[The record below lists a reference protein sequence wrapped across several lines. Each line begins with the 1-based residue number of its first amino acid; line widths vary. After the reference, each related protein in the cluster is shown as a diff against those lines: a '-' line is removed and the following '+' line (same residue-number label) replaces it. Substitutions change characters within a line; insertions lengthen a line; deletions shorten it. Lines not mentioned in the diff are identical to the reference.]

1 MASDRLFVLPQ
12 STAFLALLLMSSP
25 SRAQSVEPSPA
36 KVFKQTIYNGASR
49 YVYYQ
54 VPPDAAPRVQALYR
68 ALGQAEND
76 QYLSEQLQQLLL
88 EYTEHERLLGSVRT
102 SRELLYGAPSGWGG
116 SGGYTSPDGVT
127 KAWTVQGLVDAAE
140 ARSRF
145 AGQINRELELLQ
157 TEAAGKG
164 KVGGMSARDALRT
177 ELVALQKLRK
187 AWQKCQVA
195 SQCERE
201 ASRLVKQAQQLEGLA
216 ADVKQPSTAM
226 QRFLHQTGLLAVYR
240 HLLVD
245 GHRLAQQ
252 AAQEATQALEEAT
265 AELHAAQ
272 VESMS
277 TMAPAP
283 VVSSVAAAPAPKPS
297 PAPPRSVA
305 PGDELVEAI
314 QAMAVQQKKAIAS
327 LTERSAALA
336 ARPEAQQERLA
347 VQKPAAEQGVPS
359 GSWMVVGLCAL
370 GALQL
375 TGFALICRT
384 LARGRLAG
392 RVPKDSERG
401 PCARDECNREDKA
414 DPSQSE
420 KETQANEAVHGTDHR
435 SASEIP

>member
-1 MASDRLFVLPQ
+1 MASDRPFVLAQ

-25 SRAQSVEPSPA
+25 SRAQPAEPSPA

-54 VPPDAAPRVQALYR
+54 VPPDAAPRIQALYR

-88 EYTEHERLLGSVRT
+88 EYTEQERLLGSVRT
-102 SRELLYGAPSGWGG
+102 SRELLYGPPSGWGG

-127 KAWTVQGLVDAAE
+127 KALTVQGLVAAAE

-164 KVGGMSARDALRT
+164 KVGGMSARDALRA
-177 ELVALQKLRK
+177 EFVALQKLRK

-195 SQCERE
+195 SQREKE
-201 ASRLVKQAQQLEGLA
+201 ASRLVKLAQPMERQA
-216 ADVKQPSTAM
+216 ADVTQPSTAI
-226 QRFLHQTGLLAVYR
+226 QGFLDQTGFLAVYR
-240 HLLVD
+240 PLLVD
-245 GHRLAQQ
+245 GHRRAQQ
-252 AAQEATQALEEAT
+252 AAQEATKALEEAT

-277 TMAPAP
+277 TMRPAP
-283 VVSSVAAAPAPKPS
+283 VVSTAAAAPAPKPWL
-297 PAPPRSVA
+297 APPKSEA
-305 PGDELVEAI
+305 PGDELVRAI
-314 QAMAVQQKKAIAS
+314 QAMVVQQKEAIAS
-327 LTERSAALA
+327 LAERSAALA
-336 ARPEAQQERLA
+336 ARREDQQERLA

-359 GSWMVVGLCAL
+359 GSWMVVALCAL

-375 TGFALICRT
+375 IGFALKCRSRRCT
-384 LARGRLAG
+384 
-392 RVPKDSERG
+392 
-401 PCARDECNREDKA
+401 
-414 DPSQSE
+414 
-420 KETQANEAVHGTDHR
+420 
-435 SASEIP
+435 